1 MLKITLIIGQ
11 KIEKV
16 LDSRA
21 KKKPKYTKK
30 TSQKHNYYRSKKS
43 NKWPITRSNSS

>member
-21 KKKPKYTKK
+21 KKKPIYTKK
-30 TSQKHNYYRSKKS
+30 PLKNTIIIGLKSQTSGR
-43 NKWPITRSNSS
+43 

>member
-21 KKKPKYTKK
+21 KKKSQNIPKKPLKK
-30 TSQKHNYYRSKKS
+30 TIIIGLKSQTSGR
-43 NKWPITRSNSS
+43 